1 MKDLHEKLNT
11 QKRQT
16 LQDQKEDSEA
26 LNDMKLKFEL
36 LMKSYAAEQRN
47 RIMNGHLHGNVE
59 RGKMIFSSV
68 LERTKSTD
76 GYLSEVV
83 NEKQKLL
90 KFLLKLKFAL
100 KEFKYSMNASRMD
113 IEDLKLETINSINN
127 SKDYLV
133 KTIIMSNSLVEDQLS
148 EKNERR
154 EGRVINCLEF
164 SKRV

>member
-16 LQDQKEDSEA
+16 LQDQKEDS

-36 LMKSYAAEQRN
+36 LMKSYAAAQEQRN

-76 GYLSEVV
+76 GYLSE
-83 NEKQKLL
+83 
-90 KFLLKLKFAL
+90 
-100 KEFKYSMNASRMD
+100 
-113 IEDLKLETINSINN
+113 
-127 SKDYLV
+127 
-133 KTIIMSNSLVEDQLS
+133 
-148 EKNERR
+148 
-154 EGRVINCLEF
+154 G
-164 SKRV
+164 